1 MSPTSLKLSDIFKEM
16 TIAPELEDALIFKTD
31 ANQAERTMEITIT
44 DTKIIPYGVIEDFKA
59 EVCQRY
65 SLNKFV
71 LRVKYVDVDINSI
84 DTDLYYNNLIFYVN
98 ELIPGLRHI
107 FTNSTA
113 EFCDNLYKV
122 HLKYGVE
129 MLKGKNCE
137 DMMKRLCFSQLGAN
151 VEFEFIDDSD
161 DHQLEKMP
169 KEKWDEYL
177 EWLEDFEYVKL
188 GIPKPDFVV
197 YLDMPIDVSQKLMS
211 LRSEKT
217 GEKKDVHEADV
228 EYLYRCREAAMYAA
242 EKMGWTVITC
252 AENGEPYSIAQIHKK
267 IVEALPQEFIYA

>member
-1 MSPTSLKLSDIFKEM
+1 MGRMIVIEGLDGSGKSTQIELLKKYFQQAGCSYKQIKLSDYEDPSSTLVRMYLGGAFGKKPEDVGAFAASAFFAVDRFASFKQHWQ
-16 TIAPELEDALIFKTD
+16 ADYDGGRLILAD
-31 ANQAERTMEITIT
+31 
-44 DTKIIPYGVIEDFKA
+44 
-59 EVCQRY
+59 RY
-65 SLNKFV
+65 TTSNA
-71 LRVKYVDVDINSI
+71 Y
-84 DTDLYYNNLIFYVN
+84 
-98 ELIPGLRHI
+98 
-107 FTNSTA
+107 
-113 EFCDNLYKV
+113 
-122 HLKYGVE
+122 
-129 MLKGKNCE
+129 
-137 DMMKRLCFSQLGAN
+137 
-151 VEFEFIDDSD
+151 
-161 DHQLEKMP
+161 HQLEKMP
-169 KEKWDEYL
+169 KDKWDEYL
-177 EWLEDFEYVKL
+177 EWLEDFEYVKF